1 MERQVWLA
9 ERRAALIGVY
19 DAEAAAYGDDEY
31 P

>member
-19 DAEAAAYGDDEY
+19 DAEAAA
-31 P
+31 